1 MSLPI
6 RSVIQPTG
14 LVHGHAD
21 CRYLDE
27 TIPVLSHVLA
37 LELIDR
43 RNGQAT
49 MKHPNTGWKLIL
61 HEGGPDVK
69 DKPERNHYGVRV
81 SNNQEV
87 DNAYQYLLADR
98 ERLQLK
104 KVVKRRERDGSYSM
118 FFVEPGGNYW
128 EIESYENRHKAG
140 LPEHIAYPWKT
151 KLTENEFPGR
161 GYIPQAMT
169 HGTIECINLN
179 ASVKFYREALGL
191 DVITHVPTVRPH
203 DIKHPSTPWYV
214 VSLEIPEKNRKYL
227 TPLQRY
233 TVTVESSPA
242 LGEAHKELSTRRE
255 EFGITV
261 IEEIK
266 EITNSQSF
274 LMSDMD
280 RNWWEI
286 AYLTSADD

>member
-1 MSLPI
+1 MSSPQSI
-6 RSVIQPTG
+6 IQPTG
-14 LVHGHAD
+14 LVHGHSE

-37 LELIDR
+37 LEVIDR
-43 RNGQAT
+43 RDGQVT
-49 MKHPNTGWKLIL
+49 MKHPNTDWKLIL

-81 SNNQEV
+81 SNNLEV
-87 DNAYQYLLADR
+87 DNAYQYLLANKEGLR
-98 ERLQLK
+98 LK

-140 LPEHIAYPWKT
+140 LPEHIAYPWKR
-151 KLTENEFPGR
+151 KLTENDFPGR

-169 HGTIECINLN
+169 HGTIECIDLN
-179 ASVKFYREALGL
+179 TSVKFYREALGL

-203 DIKHPSTPWYV
+203 DIKHPLTPWYV

-227 TPLQRY
+227 TPLQRH
-233 TVTVESSPA
+233 TVTVESAAA
-242 LGEAHKELSTRRE
+242 LVKAHQELQARQA
-255 EFGITV
+255 EFGITA
-261 IEEIK
+261 IEAIQD
-266 EITNSQSF
+266 ITDGQSF
-274 LMSDMD
+274 LVSDRD

-286 AYLTSADD
+286 AWLTSAGD